1 MQKLFIDDMYMWSV
15 WQPDRNLFFN
25 SFFIRRPTGNVVV
38 DPLFWHPD
46 DEQQMAALGGV
57 ALIIVT
63 NRDHQRHSREL
74 AQEFGAKIAASEKD
88 APLLSG
94 PVDQLLHDGDHP
106 FDGADVIAL
115 DGLKSPGEIAI
126 SLRGSRAA
134 IVGDALWGDP
144 AGAVRLLPDE
154 KLMNPGAAVLS
165 LRRLWGL
172 RLQTLLVGD
181 GACIFG
187 DADRTIG
194 DYLQLRADVYVN
206 RVNVDEVKSVPFPPV
221 GDYAASAR
229 EIGNLIGA
237 RRLGYWVVDVPSGKK
252 FCPLHSHQLE
262 EEMFFVLDGG
272 PTIRT
277 PRGEFACRK
286 GDIICFPTGD
296 AGTHQLINKSNQPC
310 TLLMLGNSE
319 PEEVAYYPDSKKVL
333 ARGRGLR
340 VRAEPVLDYYDGEL

>member
-1 MQKLFIDDMYMWSV
+1 MQKLNIDDIYMWSV

-25 SFFIRRPTGNVVV
+25 SFFIRRPDGNIVV
-38 DPLFWHPD
+38 DPMFWHPD
-46 DEQQMAALGGV
+46 DGGQMADMGGV
-57 ALIIVT
+57 SLVVVT
-63 NRDHQRHSREL
+63 NRDHQRHARDL
-74 AQEFGAKIAASEKD
+74 AEEFGAKIAAGEKD
-88 APLLSG
+88 APLLAE
-94 PVDQLLHDGDHP
+94 PVDQVLRDGDRP
-106 FDGADVIAL
+106 FDGAEIIQL
-115 DGLKSPGEIAI
+115 EGLKSPGEIAI
-126 SLRGSRAA
+126 ALRGSKAA

-144 AGAVRLLPDE
+144 AGAVRLVPDE
-154 KLMNPGAAVLS
+154 KLTDPKAAVLS

-187 DADRTIG
+187 DADRIIG
-194 DYLQLRADVYVN
+194 DYLQSRADVYVN
-206 RVNVDEVKSVPFPPV
+206 RVNVDEVKSVPYPPV

-237 RRLGYWVVDVPSGKK
+237 RRLGYWVVDVPPGKK

-262 EEMFFVLDGG
+262 EEMFFVLDGE

-277 PRGEFACRK
+277 PRAEFVCRK
-286 GDIICFPTGD
+286 GDIISFPTGD
-296 AGTHQLINKSNQPC
+296 AGTHQLINKSNKSC
-310 TLLMLGNSE
+310 TVLMLGNDE

-333 ARGRGLR
+333 ARGRRLR